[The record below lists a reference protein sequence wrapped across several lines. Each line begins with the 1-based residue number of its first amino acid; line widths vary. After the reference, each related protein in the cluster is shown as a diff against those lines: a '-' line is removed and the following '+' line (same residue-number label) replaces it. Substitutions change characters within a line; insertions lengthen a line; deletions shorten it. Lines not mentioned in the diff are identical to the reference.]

1 MHQTETRAPLASM
14 ERLRNWCGYLRAAPL
29 YWSAWLDSAPRTP
42 TGARWL
48 GTRLPEPLSGSARKR
63 RIFEDSAD
71 MSPRYCRLTSL
82 DSQNT
87 GTTQPQTPRFL
98 QAGSVRMRG
107 SVSGSRAQNGASQE

>member
-14 ERLRNWCGYLRAAPL
+14 ERLRNWCGYLRAASRC
-29 YWSAWLDSAPRTP
+29 WSAWLDSEPRTP

-48 GTRLPEPLSGSARKR
+48 GTRLPETSKRKR
-63 RIFEDSAD
+63 PKSRIFEDSAD

-87 GTTQPQTPRFL
+87 GTTQPQTLPFL
-98 QAGSVRMRG
+98 AGWI
-107 SVSGSRAQNGASQE
+107 SRNARERE